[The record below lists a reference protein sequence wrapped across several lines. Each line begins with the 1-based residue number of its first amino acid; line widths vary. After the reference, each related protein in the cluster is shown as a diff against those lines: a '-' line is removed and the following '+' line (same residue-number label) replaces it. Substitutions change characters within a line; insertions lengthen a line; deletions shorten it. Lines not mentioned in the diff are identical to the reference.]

1 MATAERSAATS
12 TVGSPLV
19 LDLGELR
26 AADLPSVGGKAAN
39 LGELIS
45 AGLPVPGG
53 FCVTTAAYARA
64 ATGVDTTDPVRAREL
79 LRSAPLPD
87 DVAAAVVA
95 AYRRLCAEHDGAG
108 PDPAGARGSD
118 GEPDVPVAVRSSATA
133 EDLPTASFAG
143 QQDTYLNVV
152 GVDSLLDAVRRC
164 WASLWTDRAVAYR
177 ADIGIDDAEVRLA
190 VVVQQMVAAQVAGVL
205 FTADPVSGRR
215 TRAVLDASPGLGE
228 AVVSGMVNPD
238 HLAVEGGRVV
248 DLRLGDKAVAVRAL
262 PGGGTERVELRAQ
275 QNTGADGPDACITDA
290 QAAALTA
297 LGRRVEAHFG
307 VPQDIEWA
315 LDDAGTIWLTQ
326 ARPITSLYPVP
337 PSRDGALRV
346 FVCASLAQGLTR
358 PITPMGLAAFG
369 VIGGSLARLFGLPGP
384 HTTDPVAPPP
394 AFAAVG
400 GRAFVDVTAVLR
412 NPLGRAVATRV
423 LGIMEARTGVVLRE
437 LSADPAFTPV
447 PQGRRRALRR
457 IVPVLVHLR
466 VPLIVAQAIVSP
478 TAARRRVTR
487 IGARAAAIP
496 ASPPGATP
504 IERVDRATEAL
515 ATAVEVF
522 PRSAPAFVA
531 GFLMRAVAR
540 RLAGADLDDVTMDA
554 VLRALPHNVTTEM
567 DLQLWALAQQVRA
580 DPASAA
586 ELGAADADPDL
597 GALASRFHAG
607 DLPAV
612 LQNGLAAFLRRYGH
626 RAVAEIDLGM
636 PRWSEQPEHVL
647 GVLANYLRL
656 STTGDGDPDAAPDAR
671 FAAGQRV
678 AEQALADV
686 VARVGRRSRWR
697 ARAVGFALGRVRA
710 LVGLRE
716 APKDHLVRLIA
727 LARAE
732 LAAVGVVLAARG
744 LLDAPDDVFFRDLRD
759 VRAAVTGTDQRA
771 RVAARREEY
780 ARELRRR
787 HVPRVLLSDGTE
799 PEALAR
805 ADVPDDGALVGT
817 PASAGTITATAR
829 VVLDPVGARLEP
841 GEVLVAPSTDPGWT
855 PLFLT
860 AGALV
865 MEMGGANSHGAVVA
879 REYGIP
885 AVVGVP
891 DATTRITTGARLTV
905 DGAAGRVHLE

>member
-19 LDLGELR
+19 LDLAELR

-64 ATGVDTTDPVRAREL
+64 ATTVDTADPVRAREL

-87 DVAAAVVA
+87 DVATAVVA
-95 AYRRLCAEHDGAG
+95 AYRSLCGQDGV
-108 PDPAGARGSD
+108 
-118 GEPDVPVAVRSSATA
+118 PDVPVAVRSSATA

-152 GVDSLLDAVRRC
+152 GVEALVDAVRRC

-177 ADIGIDDAEVRLA
+177 ADLGIDDAEVRLA
-190 VVVQQMVAAQVAGVL
+190 VVVQRMVAAEVAGVL

-215 TRAVLDASPGLGE
+215 TRTVLDASPGLGE

-238 HLAVEGGRVV
+238 HLAVEDGGVV
-248 DLRLGDKAVAVRAL
+248 DRRLGDKTVAVRAL
-262 PGGGTERVELRAQ
+262 PGGGTERVELAA
-275 QNTGADGPDACITDA
+275 GALTDRSDACVTDT
-290 QAAALTA
+290 QAVALTE

-337 PSRDGALRV
+337 PSCDGALRA

-369 VIGGSLARLFGLPGP
+369 VIGGAMARLFDIPGP
-384 HTTDPVAPPP
+384 HVTDLAAPPP

-412 NPLGRAVATRV
+412 SPVGRAVATRV
-423 LGIMEARTGVVLRE
+423 LGIMEARTGVVLRDLFAE
-437 LSADPAFTPV
+437 PAFAPV
-447 PQGRRRALRR
+447 PRARRRALRR
-457 IVPVLVHLR
+457 IVPVLVRLR
-466 VPLIVAQAIVSP
+466 VPLVVVQAIASP
-478 TAARRRVTR
+478 TAARRRITR
-487 IGARAAAIP
+487 IGARAAGAP

-504 IERVDRATEAL
+504 DERVDRATEVL

-522 PRSAPAFVA
+522 PRSAPAFAA

-567 DLQLWALAQQVRA
+567 DLQLWALSEWVRS

-586 ELGAADADPDL
+586 ALDAPDL
-597 GALASRFHAG
+597 TALAARFHSGAL
-607 DLPAV
+607 PTV
-612 LQNGLAAFLRRYGH
+612 LQDGLAAFLRRYGH

-647 GVLANYLRL
+647 GALANYLRL
-656 STTGDGDPDAAPDAR
+656 STTGDGDPEAAPDAR
-671 FAAGQRV
+671 FAAGERV

-686 VARVGRRSRWR
+686 VARVRRRSRWR

-732 LAAVGVVLAARG
+732 LAAVGVDLAAQG
-744 LLDAPDDVFFRDLRD
+744 LLDAPDDVFFLDLRD
-759 VRAAVTGTDQRA
+759 VRAAGAGTDQRA

-805 ADVPDDGALVGT
+805 AGAPDDGALVGT

-829 VVLDPVGARLEP
+829 VVLDPVGALLEP

-891 DATTRITTGARLTV
+891 EATRRITTGARLTV
-905 DGAAGRVHLE
+905 DGAAGRIHLE

>member
-1 MATAERSAATS
+1 
-12 TVGSPLV
+12 
-19 LDLGELR
+19 
-26 AADLPSVGGKAAN
+26 
-39 LGELIS
+39 
-45 AGLPVPGG
+45 
-53 FCVTTAAYARA
+53 
-64 ATGVDTTDPVRAREL
+64 
-79 LRSAPLPD
+79 
-87 DVAAAVVA
+87 
-95 AYRRLCAEHDGAG
+95 
-108 PDPAGARGSD
+108 
-118 GEPDVPVAVRSSATA
+118 
-133 EDLPTASFAG
+133 
-143 QQDTYLNVV
+143 
-152 GVDSLLDAVRRC
+152 
-164 WASLWTDRAVAYR
+164 
-177 ADIGIDDAEVRLA
+177 
-190 VVVQQMVAAQVAGVL
+190 
-205 FTADPVSGRR
+205 
-215 TRAVLDASPGLGE
+215 
-228 AVVSGMVNPD
+228 
-238 HLAVEGGRVV
+238 
-248 DLRLGDKAVAVRAL
+248 
-262 PGGGTERVELRAQ
+262 
-275 QNTGADGPDACITDA
+275 
-290 QAAALTA
+290 
-297 LGRRVEAHFG
+297 
-307 VPQDIEWA
+307 
-315 LDDAGTIWLTQ
+315 
-326 ARPITSLYPVP
+326 
-337 PSRDGALRV
+337 
-346 FVCASLAQGLTR
+346 
-358 PITPMGLAAFG
+358 MGLAAFG
-369 VIGGSLARLFGLPGP
+369 VIGGAMARLFGLAGP
-384 HTTDPVAPPP
+384 HATDLVAPPP

-437 LSADPAFTPV
+437 LFADPAFAPV
-447 PQGRRRALRR
+447 PRARRRALRR
-457 IVPVLVHLR
+457 IVPALVRLR
-466 VPLIVAQAIVSP
+466 VPLVMVQAIASP

-487 IGARAAAIP
+487 IGARAAAVP

-504 IERVDRATEAL
+504 AERVDRATEAL

-522 PRSAPAFVA
+522 PRSAPAFAA

-540 RLAGADLDDVTMDA
+540 RLAGTDLDDVTMDA

-567 DLQLWALAQQVRA
+567 DLQLWALAQLVRA

-586 ELGAADADPDL
+586 VLGTPDAPKATFGTRTGATDILDTVDADVDL
-597 GALASRFHAG
+597 GALATRFHAG

-612 LQNGLAAFLRRYGH
+612 LQDGLAAFLRRYGH

-647 GVLANYLRL
+647 GALANYLRL
-656 STTGDGDPDAAPDAR
+656 STTGGGDPDAAPDAR
-671 FAAGQRV
+671 FAAGERV

-697 ARAVGFALGRVRA
+697 APAVGFALGRVRA

-732 LAAVGVVLAARG
+732 LAAVGVELAAQG
-744 LLDAPDDVFFRDLRD
+744 LLDVPDDVFFLDVRD

-787 HVPRVLLSDGTE
+787 HVPRVVLSDGTE

-805 ADVPDDGALVGT
+805 AGAPDDGALVGT
-817 PASAGTITATAR
+817 PASAGTVTAAAR

-841 GEVLVAPSTDPGWT
+841 GEILVAPSTDPGWT

-891 DATTRITTGARLTV
+891 EATTRITTGARLTV